1 MWAYGIWAEVKGSLV
16 TWNVGRNKSA
26 HTGLSGGA
34 VEASV
39 VSGGWGYSRAHAV
52 WGMGRGE
59 GNLM

>member
-1 MWAYGIWAEVKGSLV
+1 MVKGSLV
-16 TWNVGRNKSA
+16 TWSVGRNKSD

-39 VSGGWGYSRAHAV
+39 VSGGWEYSGSHAV

-59 GNLM
+59 DNLV